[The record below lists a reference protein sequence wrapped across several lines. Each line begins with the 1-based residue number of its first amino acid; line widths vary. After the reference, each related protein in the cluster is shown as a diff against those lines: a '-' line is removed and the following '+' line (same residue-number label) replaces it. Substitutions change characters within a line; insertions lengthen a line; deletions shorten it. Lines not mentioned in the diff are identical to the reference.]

1 MFVQYFHKM
10 VQKNLNELFGQ
21 PSVLVWFLQK
31 VGTTVDFIPTNRFSH
46 FTYKYYS
53 SLCEHLVENYL
64 DTGLFI

>member
-1 MFVQYFHKM
+1 MFVQVFHKM
-10 VQKNLNELFGQ
+10 VQSNLNEPFGQ

-31 VGTTVDFIPTNRFSH
+31 VGTTVDFIPTNLFSH

-53 SLCEHLVENYL
+53 SLGEHLVENYP